1 MVITGLY
8 IYPIKSLKGF
18 SVQATKLSATGF
30 EHDRRWML
38 VDPQNRFISQREHP
52 ELCLF
57 DVQPDAHGF
66 NISLNGASFHV
77 PHSLQDG
84 QRKWVRIWDDEVVS
98 VEFTA
103 GSAWFS
109 QQLGRD
115 VALVY
120 LPDDASRLVDT
131 TYAFKGEVV
140 SFADGFPVLCIGEAS
155 MNLLQSKVTEPMSIE
170 RFRPNLVFS
179 GGTPH
184 CEDTWKEVQ
193 IGSVLMV
200 GAKPCGRCQITTID
214 QQSGKAGKEPLRT
227 LATYRQWNQKI
238 IFGENMLIP
247 SAGYVQ
253 VGDPIEVLS
262 HKEPA
267 LLHT

>member
-1 MVITGLY
+1 MVVTGLY
-8 IYPIKSLKGF
+8 IYPIKSLKGI

-38 VDPQNRFISQREHP
+38 VDTQNRFISQREHP

-57 DVQPDAHGF
+57 NVQPNDEGF
-66 NISLNGASFHV
+66 LISLNRVSFSI
-77 PHSLQDG
+77 PHRLQDG
-84 QRKWVRIWDDEVVS
+84 PRRVVRIWDDEVVS
-98 VEFTA
+98 VEFNE
-103 GSAWFS
+103 GSEWFS
-109 QQLGRD
+109 QQLGTA

-120 LPDDASRLVDT
+120 LPDDALRHVDT
-131 TYAFKGEVV
+131 QYAHHGEVV

-155 MNLLQSKVTEPMSIE
+155 ISLLQSKVAEPMLIE

-200 GAKPCGRCQITTID
+200 GAKPCGRCQITTLD
-214 QQSGKAGKEPLRT
+214 PHTGKAGKEPLRT

-238 IFGENMLIP
+238 LFGENMLIP

-253 VGDPIEVLS
+253 VGDVIEVLS
-262 HKEPA
+262 YKEPA
-267 LLHT
+267 LLHA